1 MGDFYQNGLVTTLHD
16 FKHRDEHDLENEL
29 VEFSKDRPMALIIPS
44 LYSELEGKALKG
56 ILYELAKVPY
66 LNEIVIGLDKANKQ
80 QFQHA
85 KKYFSRLPQ
94 HHRIIWNDG
103 PRLKA
108 LHKLLKNE
116 KIAPTQLGKGR
127 NVWYCSGYLIASG
140 KSEAIALHDAD
151 ILTYNKSLLNR
162 LFYPVVNPNFHYR
175 FCKGY
180 YFRADENTLKGR
192 AVRLFFKPLIRTLM
206 QFFGP
211 TETLQYFDS
220 FRYPFAGE
228 FSMRSDVMRNIRIP
242 CDWGLEIGILSEV
255 HRNHSFN
262 RICQVE
268 IADRYDHKHQQVS
281 VSDPNKGLNK
291 MTYDIAL
298 DLYIKLAQD
307 GIVFSIDKFRSIRS
321 SFLRIAFDFIER
333 YQNDAIMNGYSYDRH
348 SEEKIVNLFSVN
360 VFKAGKDFL
369 KNPDHPIFIPNWKRV
384 MSAIPDFL
392 EKFYE
397 AVELDNK

>member
-1 MGDFYQNGLVTTLHD
+1 MGDFYQNGLVTTLHN
-16 FKHRDEHDLENEL
+16 FKHRDEQDLENEL
-29 VEFSKDRPMALIIPS
+29 VEFSKDRPMALIIPC

-56 ILYELAKVPY
+56 ILDELSKVPY
-66 LNEIVIGLDKANKQ
+66 LKEIVIGLDKANEQ
-80 QFQHA
+80 QFQYA

-103 PRLKA
+103 SRLKA
-108 LHKLLKNE
+108 LHKLLKDE

-127 NVWYCSGYLIASG
+127 NMWYCSGYLIASG

-151 ILTYNKSLLNR
+151 ILTYDKSLLNR

-211 TETLQYFDS
+211 VEILQYFDS
-220 FRYPFAGE
+220 FRYPFSGE
-228 FSMRSDVMRNIRIP
+228 FSMRSDVIRNIRIP
-242 CDWGLEIGILSEV
+242 CDWGLEVGILSEV
-255 HRNHSFN
+255 HRNQSFN

-281 VSDPNKGLNK
+281 EKDPSGGLNR

-307 GIVFSIDKFRSIRS
+307 GIVFSADQFRSIRS
-321 SFLRIAFDFIER
+321 SFLRIAFDFVER
-333 YQNDAIMNGYSYDRH
+333 YQNDAIMNGYSYNRH
-348 SEEKIVNLFSVN
+348 SEEKIVNLFSDN
-360 VFKAGKDFL
+360 VFNAGIEFL

-397 AVELDNK
+397 AVELDNI

>member
-1 MGDFYQNGLVTTLHD
+1 MGDFYQNGFVTTLHN
-16 FKHRDEHDLENEL
+16 FKHRDDQDLENEL
-29 VEFSKDRPMALIIPS
+29 VKFSKDRPMALIIPS
-44 LYSELEGKALKG
+44 LYSELKGKALKKT
-56 ILYELAKVPY
+56 LDELVKVPY
-66 LNEIVIGLDKANKQ
+66 LNEIVIGLDNANEQ

-108 LHKLLKNE
+108 LHELLKDE
-116 KIAPTQLGKGR
+116 KIAPLQLGKGR
-127 NVWYCSGYLIASG
+127 NVWFCFGYLIGSG

-151 ILTYNKSLLNR
+151 ILTYDKSLLNR
-162 LFYPVVNPNFHYR
+162 LFYPVVNPNFHYH

-180 YFRADENTLKGR
+180 YFRADEYTLKGR

-206 QFFGP
+206 KFFGP

-228 FSMRSDVMRNIRIP
+228 FSMRFDVIKNIRIP
-242 CDWGLEIGILSEV
+242 SDWGLEVGVLSEV
-255 HRNHSFN
+255 NRNHSFN

-268 IADRYDHKHQQVS
+268 IADRYDHKHQEVS
-281 VSDPNKGLNK
+281 ENDPSGGLNK

-298 DLYIKLAQD
+298 DLYVKLAQD
-307 GIVFSIDKFRSIRS
+307 GIVFSVDKFRSIRS
-321 SFLRIAFDFIER
+321 SFLRIAFDFVER
-333 YQNDAIMNGYSYDRH
+333 YQDDSIMNGYSYDRH
-348 SEEKIVNLFSVN
+348 YEEKTVNLFANN

-369 KNPDHPIFIPNWKRV
+369 ENPDHPVFIPNWKRV
-384 MSAIPDFL
+384 MSAIPNYLD
-392 EKFYE
+392 KFYE
-397 AVELDNK
+397 AVDLDNK